1 MTALDRRFAV
11 AQALANEAAALAM
24 RMRPPPGA
32 AQATLKDRQDWLTEA
47 DGAVERFLSDSL
59 AAAFPG
65 DGFQG
70 EEAGSTRDG
79 RLRWVV
85 DPIDG
90 TSNYA
95 RGAARWCVSVG
106 LIEGDAFLLGMLAAP
121 ALGETFA
128 ACQGQGATLNG
139 KRIQAAAT
147 DRLDR
152 AIIEA
157 GWSPRVARAD
167 YLALC
172 DRILEAGVM
181 LRSGGSGALG
191 LADVAAGRMDG
202 YAELHI
208 NLWDCAAALAILTE
222 AGAAV
227 NAFLPYG
234 AAAGGPILAAA
245 PGIAGPLA
253 EAARLPSPAN
263 VATPRPGRNAGPQ
276 QERGMQHET

>member
-1 MTALDRRFAV
+1 VSALGRRFAV
-11 AQALANEAAALAM
+11 AQALAEQAGTLAM
-24 RMRPPPGA
+24 QMRPPPGA

-47 DGAVERFLSDSL
+47 DGAVERLLSDGL
-59 AAAFPG
+59 AAAFPK
-65 DGFQG
+65 DGFMG

-106 LIEGDAFLLGMLAAP
+106 LIEGDGFLLGVLAAP
-121 ALGETFA
+121 ALNETFA
-128 ACQGQGATLNG
+128 GCQGQGATLNG
-139 KRIQAAAT
+139 APIRAAAT
-147 DRLDR
+147 ERLDR

-157 GWSPRVARAD
+157 GWSPRVAATD

-172 DRILEAGVM
+172 ARVLDAGVM
-181 LRSGGSGALG
+181 LRAGGSGALG

-208 NLWDCAAALAILTE
+208 NLWDCAAALAILAE
-222 AGAAV
+222 AGAAT

-234 AAAGGPILAAA
+234 ASAGGPILAGA
-245 PGIAGPLA
+245 PGIARALA
-253 EAARLPSPAN
+253 EAACLPPPSS
-263 VATPRPGRNAGPQ
+263 
-276 QERGMQHET
+276 

>member
-11 AQALANEAAALAM
+11 AQALAEQAGVLAM
-24 RMRPPPGA
+24 RMRPPPGV
-32 AQATLKDRQDWLTEA
+32 AQATLKARQDWLTEA
-47 DGAVERFLSDSL
+47 DGAVERLISDSL
-59 AAAFPG
+59 AEAFPT

-70 EEAGSTRDG
+70 EEGGSTRTG
-79 RLRWVV
+79 SLCWVV

-95 RGAARWCVSVG
+95 RGATRWCVSIG
-106 LIEGDAFLLGMLAAP
+106 LIEGDTALLGVLAAP
-121 ALGETFA
+121 ALSEIFA

-139 KRIQAAAT
+139 LRIGAAAT
-147 DRLDR
+147 SSLDR

-157 GWSPRVARAD
+157 GWSPRVARPD
-167 YLALC
+167 FLALC
-172 DRILEAGVM
+172 DRVLDAGVM

-208 NLWDCAAALAILTE
+208 NLWDCAAALSILVE

-227 NAFLPYG
+227 NAFLPRG

-245 PGIAGPLA
+245 PGIAAALA
-253 EAARLPSPAN
+253 GVTRLPAPSSADGAA
-263 VATPRPGRNAGPQ
+263 V
-276 QERGMQHET
+276 

>member
-11 AQALANEAAALAM
+11 AQALAEQAGALAM
-24 RMRPPPGA
+24 RMCPPPGA
-32 AQATLKDRQDWLTEA
+32 AQATLKHRQDWLTEA
-47 DGAVERFLSDSL
+47 DGAVERFLSDGL
-59 AAAFPG
+59 ASAFPE

-70 EEAGSTRDG
+70 EEAGSTRAG

-95 RGAARWCVSVG
+95 RGASRWCVSIG
-106 LIEGDAFLLGMLAAP
+106 LIEGDVALLGVLAAP
-121 ALGETFA
+121 ALSETFA
-128 ACQGQGATLNG
+128 ACRGQGATLNG
-139 KRIQAAAT
+139 ARIAAAAT
-147 DRLDR
+147 SSLDR

-157 GWSPRVARAD
+157 GWSPRVAAVD
-167 YLALC
+167 FLGIC
-172 DRILEAGVM
+172 DRLLGAGVM

-208 NLWDCAAALAILTE
+208 NLWDCAAALAILAE

-227 NAFLPYG
+227 NAFLPHG
-234 AAAGGPILAAA
+234 AAVGGPILAAA
-245 PGIAGPLA
+245 PGIAGALA
-253 EAARLPSPAN
+253 EATGLPPASP
-263 VATPRPGRNAGPQ
+263 R
-276 QERGMQHET
+276 